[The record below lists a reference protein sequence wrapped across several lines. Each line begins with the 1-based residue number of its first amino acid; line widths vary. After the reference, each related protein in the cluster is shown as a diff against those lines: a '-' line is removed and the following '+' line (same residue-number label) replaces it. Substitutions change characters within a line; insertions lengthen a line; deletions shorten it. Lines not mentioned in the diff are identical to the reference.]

1 MDGLKGYME
10 KNGIEIRQREIREG
24 VYESKL
30 TINGEQVGTMETV
43 IDENA
48 NVVPSAI
55 RSTDPT
61 EVRAILVKW
70 IIIED
75 DTGLRGKGLGSILLM
90 HELFSICKQHPDI
103 KWAVLDDDSDQSQHL
118 KNIYAK
124 LGFEFCDHCSITD
137 KGRVKSSGPEK
148 QLNITKVDWEQKAGL
163 LLKKLEKK
171 AKSTGSGGGTKASKT
186 KTKTKSLSRSDS
198 DVSLGGKVRKKTK
211 NKKQKQKRY
220 TLRR

>member
-1 MDGLKGYME
+1 
-10 KNGIEIRQREIREG
+10 
-24 VYESKL
+24 
-30 TINGEQVGTMETV
+30 METV
-43 IDENA
+43 IDETA
-48 NVVPSAI
+48 TIVPSKR
-55 RSTDPT
+55 RSADQT

-90 HELFSICKQHPDI
+90 HELFSIYEQHPDI
-103 KWAVLDDDSDQSQHL
+103 TWAVLDDDSDKSHDK

-124 LGFEFCDHCSITD
+124 FGFEFCDHCSITE

-148 QLNITKVDWEQKAGL
+148 QLNLTKVDWEQKARL

-186 KTKTKSLSRSDS
+186 KALSRSDS
-198 DVSLGGKVRKKTK
+198 DVSLGGKVRRKTK
-211 NKKQKQKRY
+211 NKKQKHKKY

>member
-10 KNGIEIRQREIREG
+10 KNGIAITQTKRPRG

-30 TINGEQVGTMETV
+30 TINREQVGTMETF

-48 NVVPSAI
+48 IVVPSAR
-55 RSTDPT
+55 RSADQT
-61 EVRAILVKW
+61 EVPAISVKW
-70 IIIED
+70 IIIKD
-75 DTGLRGKGLGSILLM
+75 DTELRGKGLGSILLM
-90 HELFSICKQHPDI
+90 HELFSICEQHPDI
-103 KWAVLDDDSDQSQHL
+103 EWAVLDDDSDQSQHL

-124 LGFEFCDHCSITD
+124 LGFEFCDDCSITD

-148 QLNITKVDWEQKAGL
+148 QLNLTKVDWEQKAGL

-171 AKSTGSGGGTKASKT
+171 AKSTGSGGGTKASKP
-186 KTKTKSLSRSDS
+186 KTKSLPRSDS
-198 DVSLGGKVRKKTK
+198 HVSLGGKVRKKTK

>member
-1 MDGLKGYME
+1 MDRLERYME
-10 KNGIEIRQREIREG
+10 ENGIEIRQREIREG

-30 TINGEQVGTMETV
+30 TIKEEQVGTMETV
-43 IDENA
+43 IDEEA
-48 NVVPSAI
+48 NVVPSAR
-55 RSTDPT
+55 RSADQT
-61 EVRAILVKW
+61 EVPAILVKW

-148 QLNITKVDWEQKAGL
+148 QLNLKEVDWEQKAGL

-186 KTKTKSLSRSDS
+186 KSSSRSDS
-198 DVSLGGKVRKKTK
+198 DVSLGGKVRRKTK

>member
-1 MDGLKGYME
+1 MEDLKRYMR
-10 KNGIEIRQREIREG
+10 KNRIEIRQREIREG

-90 HELFSICKQHPDI
+90 HELFSICEQHPDI
-103 KWAVLDDDSDQSQHL
+103 EWAVLDDDSDKSHDK

-124 LGFEFCDHCSITD
+124 FGFEFCDHCSITD

-148 QLNITKVDWEQKAGL
+148 QLNLTKVDWEQKAGL

-171 AKSTGSGGGTKASKT
+171 AKSTGSGGGTKAS